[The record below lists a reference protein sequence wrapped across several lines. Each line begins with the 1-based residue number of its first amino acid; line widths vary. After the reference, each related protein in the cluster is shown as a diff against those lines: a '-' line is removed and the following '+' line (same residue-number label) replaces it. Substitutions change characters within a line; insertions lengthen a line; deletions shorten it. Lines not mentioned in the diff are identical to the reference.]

1 MRRLVLI
8 LAFLPSSA
16 AFGDQATIQ
25 PDAAAGRDTFVTN
38 LYPNT
43 NYGTLDYLGV
53 GCNDSFHIDSLIRFS
68 ALDAY
73 VGVRVDSAMLSLYV
87 STVSGDAPQNGYCAT
102 ARDPWS
108 ELEVTWLDNPD
119 RDSAWAVDY
128 QVYVEKVWISI
139 DVTAIVADWLENGRD
154 NFGFCL
160 YNRVDPERSHAFI
173 SSDYAADAYYHPK
186 LILDYEPQTIEPAS
200 WGEIKNG
207 RKLGESR

>member
-1 MRRLVLI
+1 MRRITII
-8 LAFLPSSA
+8 LAIQLALA
-16 AFGDQATIQ
+16 AGADQVTIQ
-25 PDAAAGRDTFVTN
+25 PDAAAGRDTFITN
-38 LYPNT
+38 LYPDT

-73 VGVRVDSAMLSLYV
+73 VGVRVDSAVLSLYI
-87 STVSGDAPQNGYCAT
+87 STVTGDTPQDGYCA
-102 ARDPWS
+102 AVLDPWG
-108 ELEVTWLDNPD
+108 ELEVTWHGNPGRDNV
-119 RDSAWAVDY
+119 WATDY
-128 QVYVEKVWISI
+128 EVYVEKVWINI

-173 SSDYAADAYYHPK
+173 SSDYADDAYYHPK